1 MELSNLTRVVAPT
14 LSRQLFMMA
23 KQYDDVVDFTL
34 GDPDIPTPLPICEAA
49 VNAAKAGHTRYAP
62 NAGLPALRETIAKQ
76 VSKESGIAYDAN
88 NVAVTVGATEAVYL
102 AFMACVNPGDEVIIL
117 APYWVQYENIVKLL
131 GGKPVIIDT
140 FKEGFEPDLDVVF
153 KAITDKT
160 KVIVVNSPNN
170 PSGYVY
176 KDRFLDVLA
185 EMASANQILIFDDEA
200 YRSLVYEQEFPSI
213 TKYCRRKDVVIINSF
228 SKQFAMTGWRVGYVV
243 GEEDFI
249 KEVVKFQQNIAVCV
263 ATPNQY
269 AAIEAITNADKYAV
283 GIKDVFTKR
292 RETLIREL
300 NKIEKISYQ
309 APQGTF
315 YAFID
320 IRKTGLN
327 SKFFCFDL
335 LEKEHVAVIPGIAF
349 GESFD
354 NYIRLAFTLNEDRII
369 EGCKRMKH
377 YLDGLNR

>member
-1 MELSNLTRVVAPT
+1 MQLSELTRVISPT

-49 VNAAKAGHTRYAP
+49 INAAKAGHTRYAP
-62 NAGLPALRETIAKQ
+62 NAGLPALREVIAKQ
-76 VSKESGIAYDAN
+76 VSKESGITYEAT

-102 AFMACVNPGDEVIIL
+102 SFMACINPGDEVIIL
-117 APYWVQYENIVKLL
+117 APYWIQYENIVKLL
-131 GGKPVIIDT
+131 GGKPMIIDT
-140 FKEGFEPDLDVVF
+140 FKEGFEPDLNVVF

-160 KVIVVNSPNN
+160 KVIVINSPNN
-170 PSGYVY
+170 PSGFIY
-176 KDRFLDVLA
+176 KDTFLKVLA
-185 EMASANQILIFDDEA
+185 EMASANHILLIDDEA
-200 YRSLVYEQEFPSI
+200 YRSLVYEDKFPSI
-213 TKYCRRKDVVIINSF
+213 TNYCRKEDVVIINSF

-243 GEEDFI
+243 GREDII

-269 AAIEAITNADKYAV
+269 AAMEAMNNTDLYAK
-283 GIKDVFTKR
+283 GIKDVFSKR
-292 RETLIREL
+292 RDTLIREL
-300 NKIEKISYQ
+300 NKIDKISYQ

-320 IRKTGLN
+320 ISKTGLN

-335 LEKEHVAVIPGIAF
+335 LEKQHVAVIPGVAF
-349 GESFD
+349 GEAFD
-354 NYIRLAFTLNEDRII
+354 NYIRLAFTLNEDKII
-369 EGCKRMKH
+369 EGIRRISS
-377 YLDGLNR
+377 YISSIA

>member
-1 MELSNLTRVVAPT
+1 MELSNLTRVISPT

-49 VNAAKAGHTRYAP
+49 INAAKAGHTRYAP
-62 NAGLPALRETIAKQ
+62 NAGLPVLREVIAKQ
-76 VSKESGIAYDAN
+76 VSKESGISYEAN

-102 AFMACVNPGDEVIIL
+102 AFMACINPGDEVIIL

-140 FKEGFEPDLDVVF
+140 FKEEFEPDLDAIC

-170 PSGYVY
+170 PSGYIY
-176 KDRFLDVLA
+176 KDAFLKELA
-185 EMASANQILIFDDEA
+185 EMASANNILIFDDEA
-200 YRSLVYEQEFPSI
+200 YCSLTYEQDFNTI
-213 TKYCRRKDVVIINSF
+213 TRFCRKEDVVIINSF

-243 GEEDFI
+243 AEQEYI
-249 KEVVKFQQNIAVCV
+249 NAVVKFQQNIAVCV

-269 AAIEAITNADKYAV
+269 AAIEAMTNAGYYAK
-283 GIKDVFTKR
+283 GIKDVFAKR
-292 RETLIREL
+292 RDTLIREL
-300 NKIEKISYQ
+300 NRINRISFK

-315 YAFID
+315 YVFID
-320 IRKTGLN
+320 ISKTGLN

-335 LEKEHVAVIPGIAF
+335 LEKEHVAVIPGVAF
-349 GESFD
+349 GEAFD
-354 NYIRLAFTLNEDRII
+354 NYIRLAFTLNEERII
-369 EGCKRMKH
+369 EGIKRIKH
-377 YLDGLNR
+377 YVENQKR